1 MSIAQNLNDF
11 RASVTECQSFINYAH
26 TKYARGN
33 YKIAANLREFI
44 GESSFLKI
52 FIAWETFLEQ
62 CFIDYLLNEASILG
76 NMPVK
81 WVHPRDRDH
90 ALKMIVHTQKYI
102 DWANPEMVRK
112 LSQIYF
118 HNGFFF
124 NSQLS
129 AINAELLDLKT
140 IRNSAAHLSSTTSAK
155 LDGLSSRLLGR
166 PCVNFTA
173 YDLLFSINPTSTTGA
188 TILDNY
194 LTILD
199 VSAEIIANG

>member
-1 MSIAQNLNDF
+1 MSIAQNLIDF
-11 RASVTECQSFINYAH
+11 RASVIECQSFITYAH
-26 TKYARGN
+26 IRYARGG
-33 YKIAANLREFI
+33 YKIENHLRMFI

-62 CFIDYLLNEASILG
+62 CFIDYLLNEASVSG
-76 NMPVK
+76 NMPAK
-81 WVHPRDRDH
+81 WVHPRDREH
-90 ALKMIVHTQKYI
+90 AMEMIIHTQKYI

-112 LSQIYF
+112 LSKIYF
-118 HNGFFF
+118 HNGYFF

-129 AINAELLDLKT
+129 AINTELLDLKT

-155 LDGLSSRLLGR
+155 LDGLSSRILGR
-166 PCVNFTA
+166 ACTNFSA
-173 YDLLFSINPTSTTGA
+173 YDLLFATNPALPGS
-188 TILDNY
+188 TILEKY